1 MIAEPPVS
9 ACVEGAVKAMLAE
22 PLPGVATPI
31 MGAFG
36 ILRGVT
42 NTLYAALSLTTAELT
57 AFTWTV
63 YVVPFVSE
71 EIVKELAVPTDV
83 EFTQLSVEYL

>member
-1 MIAEPPVS
+1 VIAEPPVA

-22 PLPGVATPI
+22 PLPGVATNAI
-31 MGAFG
+31 GGFG
-36 ILRGVT
+36 VVRGVT

-71 EIVKELAVPTDV
+71 EIVNGLAVPTNV
-83 EFTQLSVEYL
+83 EFAQLSVEYL